1 MQMAPRSSPPRFW
14 TRVLLP
20 VAAVPG
26 SLVLAIAVFAAV
38 KAAGVGTSSTGAVAT
53 VVAELGLLAFGLA
66 MMWRLVPHERR
77 LVLATRG
84 SRARNTGLGVAVGL
98 GLVVVSGIVIALS
111 TLVDDGV
118 RKQLEDQKIDL
129 PDSAWALTLMVIA
142 LVVLA
147 PLAEE
152 LLFRGLLFRSLA
164 RRLPI
169 AGAVAVSS
177 VLFAAAHL
185 DAYVLWPRAISLAL
199 TGVGLAWLYL
209 RHGYWTSVT
218 AHATV
223 NAVAAG
229 ALLASG

>member
-1 MQMAPRSSPPRFW
+1 MAPLSSPPGFW
-14 TRVLLP
+14 TRVLIP

-26 SLVLAIAVFAAV
+26 SLVVAIAVFAAV
-38 KAAGVGTSSTGAVAT
+38 KAAGVGTSSTAAIAT
-53 VVAELGLLAFGLA
+53 VVAELVLLVFGLA
-66 MMWRLVPHERR
+66 MVRRLVPHERR
-77 LVLATRG
+77 LVFATRG
-84 SRARNTGLGVAVGL
+84 SQAKNIGLGVAVGL

-111 TLVDDGV
+111 TVVDDGV
-118 RKQLEDQKIDL
+118 RKRLEDQQIDL
-129 PDSAWALTLMVIA
+129 PDSAWALALMVVA

-152 LLFRGLLFRSLA
+152 LLFRGLLFRSLT
-164 RRLPI
+164 RRVPV
-169 AGAVAVSS
+169 AAAVAISS
-177 VLFAAAHL
+177 VLFAASHV

-199 TGVGLAWLYL
+199 TGGGLAWLYL
-209 RHGYWTSVT
+209 RRGYWTSVT